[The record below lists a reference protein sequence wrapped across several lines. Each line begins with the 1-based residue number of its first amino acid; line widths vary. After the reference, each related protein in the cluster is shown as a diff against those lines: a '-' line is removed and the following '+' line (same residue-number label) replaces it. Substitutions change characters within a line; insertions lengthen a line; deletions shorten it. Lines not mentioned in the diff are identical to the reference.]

1 MTKSEKITPEQAI
14 ASVMRRRLAKGV
26 PVADVRKWLEHM
38 RDEVWTH
45 NGPVRQAV
53 LKHLRQ
59 LEESTSERSA
69 VDELLAR
76 ELEAYRKGWD
86 LARTDPHSQEH
97 LRAGVIASIRA
108 ILEAK

>member
-1 MTKSEKITPEQAI
+1 MKYEKTTPEQAI
-14 ASVMRRRLAKGV
+14 ARVIHRRLAKGV
-26 PVADVRKWLEHM
+26 PVAQVRQWLEHM

-45 NGPVRQAV
+45 SGPVRQAV

-59 LEESTSERSA
+59 LNEATSERMA

-76 ELEAYRKGWD
+76 ELEAYRKAHG
-86 LARTDPHSQEH
+86 LAHSPAQWGE
-97 LRAGVIASIRA
+97 LRARITASIRA